1 MAEQLKLFEDILPL
15 NGTPEKRKLTEQ
27 RMIEKKTKLKEKPYY
42 VHNMKTNELEDVN
55 NPNDSLYPRGPI
67 TKKFDNYKKEGQ
79 KQLEKLA
86 VQSHPNANSEFQK
99 MYAKQDPETQS
110 ILKKAIQSSSTK
122 HPPIRKETESERV
135 ERYLWLY
142 DEGEKPAH
150 YDDPLIE
157 KVDTFQ
163 GFAKAMPLKKENNII
178 KKKMPTPPRQFNSM
192 DKSTYPSN
200 PKVKANLSTWDL
212 MIATAKTPKEK
223 GEIRRV
229 LRDEF
234 VKNGVKNLSDSEQ
247 KMIGRG
253 KYQSY
258 PTITVPSV
266 DMDMIPEPTP
276 RVPDVP
282 IEEIIRVRAQ
292 ERLERE
298 QNAFD
303 RENGTGGIM
312 KLMRPE

>member
-15 NGTPEKRKLTEQ
+15 NGTKEKRELTE
-27 RMIEKKTKLKEKPYY
+27 KKNMESWVKSTSKL
-42 VHNMKTNELEDVN
+42 NEQQQASKV
-55 NPNDSLYPRGPI
+55 
-67 TKKFDNYKKEGQ
+67 
-79 KQLEKLA
+79 
-86 VQSHPNANSEFQK
+86 QK
-99 MYAKQDPETQS
+99 MYAEQDPETQK
-110 ILKKAIQSSSTK
+110 LMKTAIQHSSIK
-122 HPPIRKETESERV
+122 HPPLRKETDSERT

-192 DKSTYPSN
+192 DKRTYPSN

-234 VKNGVKNLSDSEQ
+234 VRNGIKNLSDSEQ

-253 KYQSY
+253 KYETY
-258 PTITVPSV
+258 PKISVPTV
-266 DMDMIPEPTP
+266 DMNMIQEPQPKT
-276 RVPDVP
+276 PDVP
-282 IEEIIRVRAQ
+282 VEEIIRVEAQ
-292 ERLERE
+292 KRLERE
-298 QNAFD
+298 QDEF
-303 RENGTGGIM
+303 EKKNGSGGIID
-312 KLMRPE
+312 LMRPV

>member
-15 NGTPEKRKLTEQ
+15 NGTKEKRDLTEKK
-27 RMIEKKTKLKEKPYY
+27 MLEKKEKPYY
-42 VHNMKTNELEDVN
+42 VTNLATGKLEDVN
-55 NPNDSLYPRGPI
+55 NPKDDLYPKD
-67 TKKFDNYKKEGQ
+67 KKNMESWVKRTS
-79 KQLEKLA
+79 KLNEQQQTSK
-86 VQSHPNANSEFQK
+86 VQK
-99 MYAKQDPETQS
+99 MYAEQDPETQK
-110 ILKKAIQSSSTK
+110 LMKTAIQHSSIK
-122 HPPIRKETESERV
+122 HPPLRKETDSERT

-192 DKSTYPSN
+192 DKRTYPSN

-229 LRDEF
+229 LYDEY
-234 VKNGVKNLSDSEQ
+234 KRNGVSNLSDSEQ
-247 KMIGRG
+247 KMIGKG
-253 KYQSY
+253 KYQTY
-258 PTITVPSV
+258 PKISVPTVEPYVAPVIQKPQISV
-266 DMDMIPEPTP
+266 D
-276 RVPDVP
+276 
-282 IEEIIRVRAQ
+282 EIVRRKAQ
-292 ERLERE
+292 QRLEQE
-298 QNAFD
+298 QDAYD
-303 RENGTGGIM
+303 RENGTAGIVN
-312 KLMRPE
+312 LMRPL